1 MGEDLLERSLAAL
14 VRGDRDAA
22 REAAERAAAGG
33 GPLLAR
39 ALAEHLGGAAGTAV
53 YDRPAA
59 FEAFIRGG
67 GNVPLYAA
75 VSDALARAYRRHAV
89 RDLLDVG
96 CGDGTALVPALPAAA
111 GTLRGLDLV
120 EPSAAL
126 LAGAQQRLAAA
137 DPPAAAA
144 TVAVRTWPESA
155 QRFTTHHLGGR
166 SWTLVQSTFALQSL
180 PVAERGAVLQA
191 LRPHT
196 AHLLVVEFDVP
207 DAVHGSG
214 EHLRSLLARYERGL
228 AEYAEDGVPTA
239 TTDLVAQ
246 GFLMPVLTG
255 QLLPAAP
262 GAVRTNW
269 EHPAGTWREQV
280 RAAGYRDVRTE
291 ALHDYWSS
299 PAFLLTARGDA
310 A

>member
-22 REAAERAAAGG
+22 REAADRAATGG
-33 GPLLAR
+33 SPLAR

-53 YDRPAA
+53 YDAPAA

-75 VSDALARAYRRHAV
+75 VVDALARAYRQHGV
-89 RDLLDVG
+89 RDLLEVG
-96 CGDGTALVPALPAAA
+96 CGDGTALVPALLAAP
-111 GTLRGLDLV
+111 GTVPEVDLV

-126 LAGAQQRLAAA
+126 LAGAQRRLSAAG
-137 DPPAAAA
+137 PPA
-144 TVAVRTWPESA
+144 AVRTWPETA
-155 QRFTTHHLGGR
+155 QHFTTHHLQGR
-166 SWTLVQSTFALQSL
+166 SWTLTQSTFALQSL
-180 PVAERGAVLQA
+180 PVAERGAVLEA

-196 AHLLVVEFDVP
+196 AHLLVVKFYVP
-207 DAVHGSG
+207 DVVHGSG

-228 AEYAEDGVPTA
+228 AEYAEDGVATA

-269 EHPAGTWREQV
+269 EQPARAWREQV